1 MKKRTCY
8 IILLILVFILSGCS
22 KDTGQE
28 SNTVPKMVPEVSNE
42 NFILLYNQYDAEFV
56 EYDPDDNTSE
66 PLQEENV
73 FQYGFK
79 DIGCPYYTSGH
90 SDDNGFVILKQENNT
105 LKKITAAEKDTAIF
119 PLAYDKKSNTP
130 YYFEYKDDKEEKVD
144 DSSHSTVLKI
154 DENGKKQ
161 IISEDINIGG
171 TGVMCNS
178 SIYYPVYDEK
188 KDTFSVYKMDPATG
202 DREKVKDNLKT
213 GDLYCSNDKLFFS
226 DEKNIYRAD
235 DRTVYFTK
243 GDENYFC
250 DDLDILLQY
259 ATSDEGSRDL
269 IIRNYD
275 NRILKSYKNTVG
287 VTIDNDTIKIYR
299 DGVIDSYKAK

>member
-1 MKKRTCY
+1 MKKKKLLY
-8 IILLILVFILSGCS
+8 IILLILVFILSGCG
-22 KDTGQE
+22 KDTDHE
-28 SNTVPKMVPEVSNE
+28 SKTVPKVVPVVSNE
-42 NFILLYNQYDAEFV
+42 NSILLYNQYDAEFV

-79 DIGCPYYTSGH
+79 DVGCLYYTSGH

-105 LKKITAAEKDTAIF
+105 LKKITAVEEDTAIF

-130 YYFEYKDDKEEKVD
+130 YYFEYKDDND

-161 IISEDINIGG
+161 IIAEDVNVGG
-171 TGVMCNS
+171 TGVMCNG

-188 KDTFSVYKMDPATG
+188 KDTFSVYKMAPASG
-202 DREKVKDNLKT
+202 DRKKIADNIVS
-213 GDLYCSNDKLFFS
+213 GDLYCSENKILFS
-226 DEKNIYRAD
+226 DEDKIYIPD
-235 DRTVYFTK
+235 NPTVNFTK
-243 GDENYFC
+243 GDENYFY
-250 DDLDILLQY
+250 DDMGILLQFV
-259 ATSDEGSRDL
+259 TSDEGSRDL

-287 VTIDNDTIKIYR
+287 ATIDKGTIKIYR